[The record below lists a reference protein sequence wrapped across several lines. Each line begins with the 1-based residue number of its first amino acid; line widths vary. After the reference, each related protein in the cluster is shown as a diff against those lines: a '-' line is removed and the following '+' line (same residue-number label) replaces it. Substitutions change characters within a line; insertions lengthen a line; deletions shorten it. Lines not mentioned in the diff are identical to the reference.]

1 MSFLQRLL
9 SLSAVEWLGIHRLHE
24 VVDEEQ
30 EQAPEEHQAHHSQ
43 EDEAPDEEG
52 VHNLQG
58 TETQRSQQVT
68 APACPRSLQGAQH
81 ILQKRTSGA
90 PPDSSPCFSSLGC
103 TVCDK

>member
-1 MSFLQRLL
+1 MQRLL
-9 SLSAVEWLGIHRLHE
+9 PLSAVEWLGIHRLHE

-68 APACPRSLQGAQH
+68 APACSRSLQGATKN
-81 ILQKRTSGA
+81 LWG
-90 PPDSSPCFSSLGC
+90 SPKFLSLLFIPGMHS
-103 TVCDK
+103 V